1 MLVTTAADLSWS
13 DWPLWKGMFLPFVD
27 AALNHLLQDL
37 GQTHNQVAGAPL
49 RWHPREWDAAQPIIL
64 IHPDGRRTP
73 LGTPELEKGRPVVTT
88 NDTARAG
95 IYRLGFAS
103 GTPGSGGGRGKT
115 LEGIPFAVVPDPR
128 ETEDLTSLTD
138 EQLDQRLDFKT
149 IHFTAGSQANVPLV
163 AERLSREWTLWLLGA
178 AILIGLFESAFAWFC
193 NRPR

>member
-1 MLVTTAADLSWS
+1 
-13 DWPLWKGMFLPFVD
+13 
-27 AALNHLLQDL
+27 
-37 GQTHNQVAGAPL
+37 
-49 RWHPREWDAAQPIIL
+49 
-64 IHPDGRRTP
+64 